1 MTNWNSLTWCWQYV
15 SSLLALIKI
24 VVASQHK
31 RQRKKSLSRF
41 VDSWKHRLGLE
52 SALAT
57 LCKWATCTRQTF
69 KNLFLPYSL
78 PSLWKIWQLS
88 LFDHPTW
95 CVWIRADI
103 CRWDGAICS
112 KKNCPISY
120 VRADFK
126 TYRRSPSPIIAP
138 GGILFG
144 TAAVVLLYNTLLVI
158 KVKLL
163 SGRMQFFSR
172 ENATMT
178 I

>member
-57 LCKWATCTRQTF
+57 LCKWATCSRQTF

-112 KKNCPISY
+112 KKKLSHIIRTRRFQDLPEVS
-120 VRADFK
+120 VPD
-126 TYRRSPSPIIAP
+126 YRSWRYTDRHCGCCIA
-138 GGILFG
+138 
-144 TAAVVLLYNTLLVI
+144 V
-158 KVKLL
+158 
-163 SGRMQFFSR
+163 
-172 ENATMT
+172 
-178 I
+178 

>member
-52 SALAT
+52 SALAA
-57 LCKWATCTRQTF
+57 LCKLATCSLQTF

-88 LFDHPTW
+88 LFDHPAW

-103 CRWDGAICS
+103 CRWDGVICS
-112 KKNCPISY
+112 KKKIVPYHTCAQIS
-120 VRADFK
+120 RL
-126 TYRRSPSPIIAP
+126 T
-138 GGILFG
+138 GGLRPRLSLL
-144 TAAVVLLYNTLLVI
+144 AVYCSALRLLYCCIILY
-158 KVKLL
+158 L
-163 SGRMQFFSR
+163 S
-172 ENATMT
+172 
-178 I
+178 